1 MDCLFLYAKGGKRL
15 GEEFLLDIIALL
27 NQQLSKKKIKEQL
40 KGMDNSMF
48 VKVIS
53 KLSIG
58 LSQRQL
64 KKDLKQLNDLYL
76 QVGADLK
83 IDSALKKKLQGR
95 IKTLQDSISDL
106 QIGVRTKDSDI
117 ARSITEARNKGQRVA
132 SRTSIDFNI
141 EVKKEKAIADLE
153 YMAKKYSKLFSNASA
168 SAKYNNILDAA

>member
-53 KLSIG
+53 KLSIA

-64 KKDLKQLNDLYL
+64 KKDMKQLNNR
-76 QVGADLK
+76 K
-83 IDSALKKKLQGR
+83 R
-95 IKTLQDSISDL
+95 
-106 QIGVRTKDSDI
+106 QIIPR
-117 ARSITEARNKGQRVA
+117 
-132 SRTSIDFNI
+132 
-141 EVKKEKAIADLE
+141 
-153 YMAKKYSKLFSNASA
+153 
-168 SAKYNNILDAA
+168 

>member
-1 MDCLFLYAKGGKRL
+1 MYAKGGKRL

-58 LSQRQL
+58 LSKRQL

-83 IDSALKKKLQGR
+83 IDSAL
-95 IKTLQDSISDL
+95 
-106 QIGVRTKDSDI
+106 
-117 ARSITEARNKGQRVA
+117 VA
-132 SRTSIDFNI
+132 
-141 EVKKEKAIADLE
+141 LG
-153 YMAKKYSKLFSNASA
+153 
-168 SAKYNNILDAA
+168 IL